1 MLTAMRGSKLFA
13 VTRGA
18 IQRSNTPRHF
28 SKKPSPADSGPQS
41 SSSPSSSTLW
51 QVATLAVVGGTF
63 YAGSSYLS
71 GDSWR
76 YADEDFNKNG
86 NGPVAA
92 QAEIT
97 SRVYFDVAIN
107 GNPAGRIV
115 MGMHGNVVPKTVKN
129 FETLCQGTET
139 EGNLKL
145 AFEGS
150 AFHRIIP
157 KFMIQG
163 M

>member
-13 VTRGA
+13 VSRGVV
-18 IQRSNTPRHF
+18 QRSNAPRHF
-28 SKKPSPADSGPQS
+28 SKKPSPADGGPQS

-76 YADEDFNKNG
+76 YADEDGKEKG
-86 NGPVAA
+86 NGPVSA

-97 SRVYFDVAIN
+97 SRVYFDVSIN
-107 GNPAGRIV
+107 DQPAGRIV

-129 FETLCQGTET
+129 FETLCQGTESM
-139 EGNLKL
+139 GNLRL

-150 AFHRIIP
+150 SFHRIIP
-157 KFMIQG
+157 GFMIQG
-163 M
+163 K

>member
-13 VTRGA
+13 ASRGVV
-18 IQRSNTPRHF
+18 QRLNTPRSF
-28 SKKPSPADSGPQS
+28 SKKPSPADGGPRS

-76 YADEDFNKNG
+76 YADEDGKEKG
-86 NGPVAA
+86 NGPVSA

-97 SRVYFDVAIN
+97 SRVYFDVSIN
-107 GNPAGRIV
+107 DQPAGRIV

-129 FETLCQGTET
+129 FETLCQGTESM
-139 EGNLKL
+139 GNLRL

-150 AFHRIIP
+150 SFHRIIP
-157 KFMIQG
+157 GFMIQG
-163 M
+163 K